1 MVYEYCG
8 LKNNQKI
15 TGERK
20 GLLHEVFQAQY
31 LVVISLIADNLL
43 YSESLM
49 QQLRFCATI

>member
-8 LKNNQKI
+8 LKNNQQI

-20 GLLHEVFQAQY
+20 ESLHEVFQVQY
-31 LVVISLIADNLL
+31 FVVISLIADNLL

-49 QQLRFCATI
+49 QQLRFCAAI